1 MRHNHPG
8 WAILRLIVVMVTLVT
23 VLCLTASRFDD
34 TELKTILAMFMAV
47 AGAEGITSVLA
58 KR

>member
-1 MRHNHPG
+1 M
-8 WAILRLIVVMVTLVT
+8 MVTLIC

-47 AGAEGITSVLA
+47 AGAEGLSSMLS
-58 KR
+58 RPRE